1 MMKSYANPYQ
11 NTQVQTSSPEQ
22 ILIMLYDGA
31 IRFLHQAAE
40 GMEKGDYKKKIHF
53 TDKTLAIIAELS
65 ATLDHEVGG
74 EIAGNLASLYDFMM
88 REIPRANAKNDPQ
101 ILQPVLNILEEL
113 REAWVEAAEIVK
125 KERAGKASGHQS
137 LAAGY

>member
-11 NTQVQTSSPEQ
+11 STQVQTSSPEQ

-31 IRFLHQAAE
+31 IRFLRQAAD
-40 GMEKGDYKKKIHF
+40 GMESGDYKKKIHF
-53 TDKTLAIIAELS
+53 TDKALAIIAELS

-74 EIAGNLASLYDFMM
+74 EIAANLASLYDFMM
-88 REIPRANAKNDPQ
+88 REIPRANVKNDPK
-101 ILQPVLNILEEL
+101 ILQPVLSILEEL
-113 REAWVEAAEIVK
+113 REAWVQAAEIVR
-125 KERAGKASGHQS
+125 KERAARPAGQS